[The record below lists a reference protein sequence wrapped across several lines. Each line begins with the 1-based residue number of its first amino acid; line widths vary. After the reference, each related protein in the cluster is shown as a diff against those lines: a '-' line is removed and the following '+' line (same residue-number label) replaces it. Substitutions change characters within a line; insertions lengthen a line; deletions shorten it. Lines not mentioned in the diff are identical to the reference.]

1 MGNGGIVLEMR
12 KYLLLSSIII
22 LIIYYI
28 STFLISFTLL
38 AKSVVNNDPV
48 SLGKY
53 INVKSL
59 RNNFFEDIYEFSS
72 NLINAI
78 DKNIRIKSES
88 IELTGKL
95 TPTFLEKLFFKM
107 SNNISRDFSNPETM
121 LYFYFNS
128 NEIEAYLNKTFTHFG
143 DYNFQK
149 YLLEKQSENVEKV
162 EKNEGEKEVENNK
175 EEVKEEVKEEEEEEE
190 ESSISKLI
198 QRIKS
203 TDYFFLT
210 SPIHFKI
217 DVKHQDIP
225 FILILKFNGY
235 IWEVQKI
242 TIPYKELI
250 DPKNISLSN

>member
-1 MGNGGIVLEMR
+1 MR

-48 SLGKY
+48 CLGKY

-59 RNNFFEDIYEFSS
+59 RNNFYGGIYEFSS
-72 NLINAI
+72 SLINAI
-78 DKNIRIKSES
+78 DKNIRIKSGFFLLAGE
-88 IELTGKL
+88 L
-95 TPTFLEKLFFKM
+95 TPTFLEKLFSRM
-107 SNNISRDFSNPETM
+107 SNNISRDFSSPETM

-128 NEIEAYLNKTFTHFG
+128 NEIEEYLNKSFTYFG

-149 YLLEKQSENVEKV
+149 YLLEKQSENVENA
-162 EKNEGEKEVENNK
+162 ENEEDEDEKEEEKEAENNK
-175 EEVKEEVKEEEEEEE
+175 EKN
-190 ESSISKLI
+190 SISKLI
-198 QRIKS
+198 KRIKS
-203 TDYFFLT
+203 TNYFFLT
-210 SPIHFKI
+210 SPIHFRI

-225 FILILKFNGY
+225 FILILKFNSY
-235 IWEVQKI
+235 LWKVQKI

-250 DPKNISLSN
+250 DSKNISLSN

>member
-1 MGNGGIVLEMR
+1 MEMR

-38 AKSVVNNDPV
+38 AKSVVNDDPV

-53 INVKSL
+53 INVKEL
-59 RNNFFEDIYEFSS
+59 RNNFYGDIYEFSS
-72 NLINAI
+72 SLINLM

-88 IELTGKL
+88 IELAGEL
-95 TPTFLEKLFFKM
+95 TPTFLEKLFSRM
-107 SNNISRDFSNPETM
+107 SNNISTDFSSPEIM

-128 NEIEAYLNKTFTHFG
+128 NEITTYLNKSFSDFG
-143 DYNFQK
+143 DYNFEK
-149 YLLEKQSENVEKV
+149 YLLEKQSENVEDAAN
-162 EKNEGEKEVENNK
+162 NEDEKEAENNQEEEK
-175 EEVKEEVKEEEEEEE
+175 EENI
-190 ESSISKLI
+190 ISKFI
-198 QRIKS
+198 KRINS

-225 FILILKFNGY
+225 FILILRFNGY
-235 IWEVQKI
+235 IRKIQKI
-242 TIPYKELI
+242 TIPYKKLI
-250 DPKNISLSN
+250 DPKNINLSN

>member
-1 MGNGGIVLEMR
+1 MR

-28 STFLISFTLL
+28 STFLISFSLL

-48 SLGKY
+48 SLGRY
-53 INVKSL
+53 INVKEL
-59 RNNFFEDIYEFSS
+59 RNNFYRDIYEFSL
-72 NLINAI
+72 NLINVM

-88 IELTGKL
+88 IELAGEL
-95 TPTFLEKLFFKM
+95 TPTFLEKLFSRM
-107 SNNISRDFSNPETM
+107 SNNISTDFSSPEIM

-128 NEIEAYLNKTFTHFG
+128 NELSTYLNKSFTHFG
-143 DYNFQK
+143 DYNFEK
-149 YLLEKQSENVEKV
+149 YLFEKQSENVE
-162 EKNEGEKEVENNK
+162 EAENNEDEKEAENNK
-175 EEVKEEVKEEEEEEE
+175 EEAKEEEEN
-190 ESSISKLI
+190 SISKLI

>member
-1 MGNGGIVLEMR
+1 
-12 KYLLLSSIII
+12 
-22 LIIYYI
+22 
-28 STFLISFTLL
+28 LL

-48 SLGKY
+48 SLGRY
-53 INVKSL
+53 INVKEL
-59 RNNFFEDIYEFSS
+59 RNNFYRDIYEFSL
-72 NLINAI
+72 NLINVM

-88 IELTGKL
+88 IELAGEL
-95 TPTFLEKLFFKM
+95 TPTFLEKLFSRM
-107 SNNISRDFSNPETM
+107 SNNISTDFSSPEIM

-128 NEIEAYLNKTFTHFG
+128 NELSTYLNKSFTHFG
-143 DYNFQK
+143 DYNFEK
-149 YLLEKQSENVEKV
+149 YLFEKQSENVE
-162 EKNEGEKEVENNK
+162 EAENNEDEKEAENNK
-175 EEVKEEVKEEEEEEE
+175 EEAKEEEEN
-190 ESSISKLI
+190 SISKLI

>member
-1 MGNGGIVLEMR
+1 MEMR

-38 AKSVVNNDPV
+38 AKSVVNNDSV

-59 RNNFFEDIYEFSS
+59 RNNFYGDIYEFSS

-78 DKNIRIKSES
+78 DKNIRIRSES
-88 IELTGKL
+88 IELTGEL
-95 TPTFLEKLFFKM
+95 TPTFLEKLFSKM
-107 SNNISRDFSNPETM
+107 SNNISRDFSNPETTH
-121 LYFYFNS
+121 YFYFNS
-128 NEIEAYLNKTFTHFG
+128 NEIEAYLNKSFTYFG

-149 YLLEKQSENVEKV
+149 YLLEKQSENVENVGNNEGKKEAENNKEAE
-162 EKNEGEKEVENNK
+162 EKEEEEKSEKEGEKEENI
-175 EEVKEEVKEEEEEEE
+175 
-190 ESSISKLI
+190 ISKLI
-198 QRIKS
+198 ERIKS

-217 DVKHQDIP
+217 GVKHQDIP

-235 IWEVQKI
+235 IWKVQKI
-242 TIPYKELI
+242 TIPYKKLI
-250 DPKNISLSN
+250 DPKNIILSN

>member
-1 MGNGGIVLEMR
+1 MR

-22 LIIYYI
+22 LIVYYI

-48 SLGKY
+48 SLGRY
-53 INVKSL
+53 INVKEL
-59 RNNFFEDIYEFSS
+59 RNNFYRDIYEFSS
-72 NLINAI
+72 NLINVM

-88 IELTGKL
+88 IELAGEL
-95 TPTFLEKLFFKM
+95 TPTFLKKLFSRM
-107 SNNISRDFSNPETM
+107 SDNISTDFSSPEIM

-128 NEIEAYLNKTFTHFG
+128 NELSTYLNKSFTHFG
-143 DYNFQK
+143 DYDFEK
-149 YLLEKQSENVEKV
+149 YLLEKQSENVE
-162 EKNEGEKEVENNK
+162 EAENNEDEKEAENN
-175 EEVKEEVKEEEEEEE
+175 EEEAKKEAN
-190 ESSISKLI
+190 SISKLI

-235 IWEVQKI
+235 MWEVQKI

>member
-1 MGNGGIVLEMR
+1 MR

-28 STFLISFTLL
+28 STFLISFALL

-48 SLGKY
+48 SLGRY
-53 INVKSL
+53 INVKEL
-59 RNNFFEDIYEFSS
+59 RNNFYRDIYEFSL
-72 NLINAI
+72 NLIKVM

-88 IELTGKL
+88 IELAGEL
-95 TPTFLEKLFFKM
+95 TPTFLEKLFSRM
-107 SNNISRDFSNPETM
+107 SNNISTDFSSPEIM

-128 NEIEAYLNKTFTHFG
+128 NELSTYLNKSFTHFG
-143 DYNFQK
+143 DYNFDK
-149 YLLEKQSENVEKV
+149 YLLEKQSENVE
-162 EKNEGEKEVENNK
+162 EAENNEDEKEAENNK
-175 EEVKEEVKEEEEEEE
+175 EEAKEEEN
-190 ESSISKLI
+190 SISKLI

-250 DPKNISLSN
+250 DPKNIILSN

>member
-1 MGNGGIVLEMR
+1 MR

-22 LIIYYI
+22 LIVYYI

-88 IELTGKL
+88 IELTGEL
-95 TPTFLEKLFFKM
+95 TPTFLEKLFSKM
-107 SNNISRDFSNPETM
+107 SNNISTDFSSPEIM

-128 NEIEAYLNKTFTHFG
+128 NELSMYLNESFTHFG

-149 YLLEKQSENVEKV
+149 YLLEKQSENVEYAENNK
-162 EKNEGEKEVENNK
+162 GEKEAENNK
-175 EEVKEEVKEEEEEEE
+175 EEEKEEN
-190 ESSISKLI
+190 SISKLI

-210 SPIHFKI
+210 SPIHFRI

-242 TIPYKELI
+242 TIPYKKLI

>member
-1 MGNGGIVLEMR
+1 MR

-22 LIIYYI
+22 LIVYYI

-59 RNNFFEDIYEFSS
+59 RNNFYEDIYEFSS
-72 NLINAI
+72 SLINLM
-78 DKNIRIKSES
+78 DKNIKIKSES
-88 IELTGKL
+88 IELTGEL
-95 TPTFLEKLFFKM
+95 TPTFLEKLFSKM

-128 NEIEAYLNKTFTHFG
+128 NEIEAYLNKSLAYFG

-149 YLLEKQSENVEKV
+149 YLLEKQSENVE
-162 EKNEGEKEVENNK
+162 EAENNEDEKEAENNK
-175 EEVKEEVKEEEEEEE
+175 EEAN
-190 ESSISKLI
+190 SISKLI

>member
-1 MGNGGIVLEMR
+1 MR

-22 LIIYYI
+22 LIVYYI

-48 SLGKY
+48 SLGRY
-53 INVKSL
+53 INVKEL
-59 RNNFFEDIYEFSS
+59 RNNFYRDIYEFSL
-72 NLINAI
+72 NLINVM

-88 IELTGKL
+88 IELAGEL
-95 TPTFLEKLFFKM
+95 TPTFLEKLFSRM
-107 SNNISRDFSNPETM
+107 SNNISTDFSSPEIM

-128 NEIEAYLNKTFTHFG
+128 NELSTYLNKSFTHFG
-143 DYNFQK
+143 DYNFEK
-149 YLLEKQSENVEKV
+149 YLFEKQSENVE
-162 EKNEGEKEVENNK
+162 EAENNEDEKEAENNK
-175 EEVKEEVKEEEEEEE
+175 EEAKEEEEN
-190 ESSISKLI
+190 SISKLI

-217 DVKHQDIP
+217 DVKHQDVP

>member
-1 MGNGGIVLEMR
+1 MR

-28 STFLISFTLL
+28 STFLISFALL

-48 SLGKY
+48 SLGRY
-53 INVKSL
+53 INVKEL
-59 RNNFFEDIYEFSS
+59 RNNFYRDIYEFSL
-72 NLINAI
+72 NLINVM

-88 IELTGKL
+88 IELAGEL
-95 TPTFLEKLFFKM
+95 TPTFLEKLFSRM
-107 SNNISRDFSNPETM
+107 SNNISTDFSSPEIM

-128 NEIEAYLNKTFTHFG
+128 NELSTYLNKSFTHFG
-143 DYNFQK
+143 DYNFEK
-149 YLLEKQSENVEKV
+149 YLFEKQSENVE
-162 EKNEGEKEVENNK
+162 EAENNEDEKEAENNK
-175 EEVKEEVKEEEEEEE
+175 EEAKEEAKEEEN
-190 ESSISKLI
+190 SISKLI

>member
-1 MGNGGIVLEMR
+1 MR

-28 STFLISFTLL
+28 STFLISFALL

-48 SLGKY
+48 SLGRY
-53 INVKSL
+53 INVKEL
-59 RNNFFEDIYEFSS
+59 RNNFYRDIYEFSL
-72 NLINAI
+72 NLINVM

-88 IELTGKL
+88 IELAGEL
-95 TPTFLEKLFFKM
+95 TPTFLEKLSSRM
-107 SNNISRDFSNPETM
+107 SNNISTDFSSPEIM

-128 NEIEAYLNKTFTHFG
+128 HELSTYLNKSFTHFG
-143 DYNFQK
+143 DYNFEK
-149 YLLEKQSENVEKV
+149 YLFEKQSENVE
-162 EKNEGEKEVENNK
+162 EAENNEDEKEAENNK
-175 EEVKEEVKEEEEEEE
+175 EEAKEEAN
-190 ESSISKLI
+190 SISKLI

>member
-1 MGNGGIVLEMR
+1 MR
-12 KYLLLSSIII
+12 IFSLIII

-28 STFLISFTLL
+28 STFLISFALL

-48 SLGKY
+48 SLERY
-53 INVKSL
+53 INVKEL
-59 RNNFFEDIYEFSS
+59 RNNFYGDIYEFSS
-72 NLINAI
+72 NLINVM

-88 IELTGKL
+88 IELAGEL
-95 TPTFLEKLFFKM
+95 TPTFLEKLFSRM
-107 SNNISRDFSNPETM
+107 SNNISTDFSSPEIM

-128 NEIEAYLNKTFTHFG
+128 IELSTYLNKSFTHFG
-143 DYNFQK
+143 DYNFEK
-149 YLLEKQSENVEKV
+149 YLLEKQSEN
-162 EKNEGEKEVENNK
+162 
-175 EEVKEEVKEEEEEEE
+175 
-190 ESSISKLI
+190 
-198 QRIKS
+198 

-235 IWEVQKI
+235 MWKVQKI

>member
-1 MGNGGIVLEMR
+1 MR

-28 STFLISFTLL
+28 STFLISFALL

-48 SLGKY
+48 SLGRY
-53 INVKSL
+53 INVKEL
-59 RNNFFEDIYEFSS
+59 RNNFYRDIYEFSL
-72 NLINAI
+72 NLINVM

-88 IELTGKL
+88 IELAGEL
-95 TPTFLEKLFFKM
+95 TPTFLEKLFSRM
-107 SNNISRDFSNPETM
+107 SNNISIDFSSPEIM

-128 NEIEAYLNKTFTHFG
+128 NELSTYLNKSFTHFG
-143 DYNFQK
+143 DYNFEK
-149 YLLEKQSENVEKV
+149 YLFEKQSENVE
-162 EKNEGEKEVENNK
+162 EAENNEDEKEAENNK
-175 EEVKEEVKEEEEEEE
+175 EEEKEEAKEEEN
-190 ESSISKLI
+190 SISKLI

-250 DPKNISLSN
+250 DPKNISLNN

>member
-1 MGNGGIVLEMR
+1 MR

-28 STFLISFTLL
+28 STFLISFALL

-48 SLGKY
+48 SLGRY
-53 INVKSL
+53 INVKEL
-59 RNNFFEDIYEFSS
+59 RNNFYRDIYEFSL
-72 NLINAI
+72 NLINVM

-88 IELTGKL
+88 IELAGEL
-95 TPTFLEKLFFKM
+95 TPTFLEKLFSRM
-107 SNNISRDFSNPETM
+107 SNNISTDFSSPEIM

-128 NEIEAYLNKTFTHFG
+128 NELSTYLNKSFTHFG
-143 DYNFQK
+143 DYNFEK
-149 YLLEKQSENVEKV
+149 YLFEKQSENVE
-162 EKNEGEKEVENNK
+162 EAENNEDEKEAENNK
-175 EEVKEEVKEEEEEEE
+175 EEAKEEEEN
-190 ESSISKLI
+190 SISKLI

-225 FILILKFNGY
+225 FILIFKFNGY

>member
-1 MGNGGIVLEMR
+1 MR

-38 AKSVVNNDPV
+38 AKSVVNNDSV

-59 RNNFFEDIYEFSS
+59 RNNFYGDIYAFSS
-72 NLINAI
+72 NPINAI
-78 DKNIRIKSES
+78 DKKIRIKSES

-95 TPTFLEKLFFKM
+95 TPTFLEKLFSKM

-128 NEIEAYLNKTFTHFG
+128 NEIEAYLNKSFTYFG

-149 YLLEKQSENVEKV
+149 YLLEKQSENVENA
-162 EKNEGEKEVENNK
+162 ENNEGKKEAENNTEEEKESEK
-175 EEVKEEVKEEEEEEE
+175 EENI
-190 ESSISKLI
+190 ISKLI
-198 QRIKS
+198 ERIKS

-217 DVKHQDIP
+217 GVKHQDIP

-235 IWEVQKI
+235 IWKVQKI
-242 TIPYKELI
+242 TIPYKKLI
-250 DPKNISLSN
+250 DPKNIILSN

>member
-1 MGNGGIVLEMR
+1 MR
-12 KYLLLSSIII
+12 KYLIISSVIII
-22 LIIYYI
+22 IIYYI
-28 STFLISFTLL
+28 SSFLISFTLL
-38 AKSVVNNDPV
+38 VKSVVNNDPV
-48 SLGKY
+48 SLGRY
-53 INVKSL
+53 INVKEL
-59 RNNFFEDIYEFSS
+59 RNNFYRDIYEFSS
-72 NLINAI
+72 NLINLM

-88 IELTGKL
+88 IELAGEL
-95 TPTFLEKLFFKM
+95 TPTFLEKLFSRM
-107 SNNISRDFSNPETM
+107 SNNISTDFSSPEIM
-121 LYFYFNS
+121 LHFYFNS
-128 NEIEAYLNKTFTHFG
+128 NELSTYLNKSFTHFG

-149 YLLEKQSENVEKV
+149 YLLEKQSENVE
-162 EKNEGEKEVENNK
+162 EAENNEDEKEAENNK
-175 EEVKEEVKEEEEEEE
+175 EEAKEEEEN
-190 ESSISKLI
+190 SISKLI

>member
-1 MGNGGIVLEMR
+1 MR
-12 KYLLLSSIII
+12 KYLLLSLIII

-28 STFLISFTLL
+28 STFLISFTFL
-38 AKSVVNNDPV
+38 AKSVVNNDSV

-59 RNNFFEDIYEFSS
+59 RNNFYGDIYEFSS

-88 IELTGKL
+88 IELTGEL
-95 TPTFLEKLFFKM
+95 TPTFLEKLFSKM
-107 SNNISRDFSNPETM
+107 SNNISRDFSSPETM

-128 NEIEAYLNKTFTHFG
+128 NEITTYLNKSFSHFG
-143 DYNFQK
+143 DYNFEK
-149 YLLEKQSENVEKV
+149 YLLEKQSENVE
-162 EKNEGEKEVENNK
+162 EAENNEDEKEAENNK
-175 EEVKEEVKEEEEEEE
+175 EEAKEEEKEN
-190 ESSISKLI
+190 SISKLI

>member
-1 MGNGGIVLEMR
+1 MR
-12 KYLLLSSIII
+12 KYLLLSSVII

-28 STFLISFTLL
+28 STFLISFALL

-48 SLGKY
+48 SLGRY
-53 INVKSL
+53 INVKEL
-59 RNNFFEDIYEFSS
+59 RNNFYRDIYEFSL
-72 NLINAI
+72 NLINVM

-88 IELTGKL
+88 IELAGEL
-95 TPTFLEKLFFKM
+95 TPTFLEKLFSRM
-107 SNNISRDFSNPETM
+107 SNNISTDFSSPEIM

-128 NEIEAYLNKTFTHFG
+128 NELSTYLNKSFTHFG
-143 DYNFQK
+143 DYNFEK
-149 YLLEKQSENVEKV
+149 YLFEKQSENVE
-162 EKNEGEKEVENNK
+162 EAENNEDEKEAENNK
-175 EEVKEEVKEEEEEEE
+175 EEAKEEEEN
-190 ESSISKLI
+190 SISKLI

>member
-1 MGNGGIVLEMR
+1 MR

-28 STFLISFTLL
+28 STFLISFALL

-48 SLGKY
+48 SLGRY
-53 INVKSL
+53 INVKEL
-59 RNNFFEDIYEFSS
+59 RNNFYRDIYEFSS
-72 NLINAI
+72 NLINVM

-88 IELTGKL
+88 IELAGEL
-95 TPTFLEKLFFKM
+95 TPTFLEKLFSRM
-107 SNNISRDFSNPETM
+107 SNNISTDFSSPEIM

-128 NEIEAYLNKTFTHFG
+128 NELSTYLNKSFTHFG
-143 DYNFQK
+143 DYNFEK
-149 YLLEKQSENVEKV
+149 YLFEKQSENVE
-162 EKNEGEKEVENNK
+162 EAENNEDEKEAENNK
-175 EEVKEEVKEEEEEEE
+175 EEAKEEAKEEEEN
-190 ESSISKLI
+190 SISKLT

-235 IWEVQKI
+235 IWEIQKI

>member
-1 MGNGGIVLEMR
+1 MR

-28 STFLISFTLL
+28 STFLISFALL

-48 SLGKY
+48 SLGRY
-53 INVKSL
+53 INVKEL
-59 RNNFFEDIYEFSS
+59 RNNFYRDIYEFSL
-72 NLINAI
+72 NLINVM

-88 IELTGKL
+88 IELAGEL
-95 TPTFLEKLFFKM
+95 TPTFLEKLFSRM
-107 SNNISRDFSNPETM
+107 SNNISTDFSSPEIM

-128 NEIEAYLNKTFTHFG
+128 NELSTYLNKSFTHFG
-143 DYNFQK
+143 DYNFEK
-149 YLLEKQSENVEKV
+149 YLFEKQSENVE
-162 EKNEGEKEVENNK
+162 EAENNEDEKEAENNK
-175 EEVKEEVKEEEEEEE
+175 EEAKEEEEN
-190 ESSISKLI
+190 SISKLI

-235 IWEVQKI
+235 MWKVQKI

>member
-1 MGNGGIVLEMR
+1 MR

-22 LIIYYI
+22 LIVYYI

-48 SLGKY
+48 SLGRY
-53 INVKSL
+53 INDKEL

-72 NLINAI
+72 NLINVM

-88 IELTGKL
+88 TELVGEL
-95 TPTFLEKLFFKM
+95 TPTFLEKLFSRM
-107 SNNISRDFSNPETM
+107 SHNISTDFSSPEIM

-128 NEIEAYLNKTFTHFG
+128 NEITTYLNKSFTHFG
-143 DYNFQK
+143 DYNFEK
-149 YLLEKQSENVEKV
+149 YLLEKQSENVEEAENNKD
-162 EKNEGEKEVENNK
+162 EKEAENNK
-175 EEVKEEVKEEEEEEE
+175 EEAKEEEEN
-190 ESSISKLI
+190 SISKLI

-242 TIPYKELI
+242 KIPYKELI

>member
-1 MGNGGIVLEMR
+1 
-12 KYLLLSSIII
+12 
-22 LIIYYI
+22 
-28 STFLISFTLL
+28 LL

-48 SLGKY
+48 SLGRY
-53 INVKSL
+53 INVKEL
-59 RNNFFEDIYEFSS
+59 RNNFYRDIYEFSL
-72 NLINAI
+72 NLINVM

-88 IELTGKL
+88 IELAGEL
-95 TPTFLEKLFFKM
+95 TPTFLEKLFSRM
-107 SNNISRDFSNPETM
+107 SNNISTDFSSPEIM

-128 NEIEAYLNKTFTHFG
+128 NELSTYLNKSFTHFG
-143 DYNFQK
+143 DYNFEK
-149 YLLEKQSENVEKV
+149 YLLEKQSENVE
-162 EKNEGEKEVENNK
+162 EAENNEDEKEAENNK
-175 EEVKEEVKEEEEEEE
+175 EEAKEEAKEEEEN
-190 ESSISKLI
+190 SISKLI

>member
-1 MGNGGIVLEMR
+1 M
-12 KYLLLSSIII
+12 
-22 LIIYYI
+22 
-28 STFLISFTLL
+28 L

-48 SLGKY
+48 SLGRY
-53 INVKSL
+53 INVKEL
-59 RNNFFEDIYEFSS
+59 RNNFYRDIYEFSL
-72 NLINAI
+72 NLINVM

-88 IELTGKL
+88 IELAGEL
-95 TPTFLEKLFFKM
+95 TPTFLEKLFSRM
-107 SNNISRDFSNPETM
+107 SNNISTDFSSPEIM

-128 NEIEAYLNKTFTHFG
+128 NELSTYLNKSFTHFG
-143 DYNFQK
+143 DYNFEK
-149 YLLEKQSENVEKV
+149 YLFEKQSENVE
-162 EKNEGEKEVENNK
+162 EAENNEDEKEAENNK
-175 EEVKEEVKEEEEEEE
+175 EEAKEEEEN
-190 ESSISKLI
+190 SISKLI

>member
-1 MGNGGIVLEMR
+1 MR

-28 STFLISFTLL
+28 STFLISFSLL

-48 SLGKY
+48 SLGRY
-53 INVKSL
+53 INVKEL
-59 RNNFFEDIYEFSS
+59 RNNFYRDIYEFSL
-72 NLINAI
+72 NLINVM
-78 DKNIRIKSES
+78 DKNIGIKSES
-88 IELTGKL
+88 IELAGEL
-95 TPTFLEKLFFKM
+95 TPTFLEKLFSRM
-107 SNNISRDFSNPETM
+107 SNNISTDFSSPEIM

-128 NEIEAYLNKTFTHFG
+128 NELSTYLNKSFTHFG
-143 DYNFQK
+143 DYNFEK
-149 YLLEKQSENVEKV
+149 YLFEKQSENVE
-162 EKNEGEKEVENNK
+162 EAENNEDEKEAENNK
-175 EEVKEEVKEEEEEEE
+175 EEAKEEEEN
-190 ESSISKLI
+190 SISKLI

>member
-1 MGNGGIVLEMR
+1 
-12 KYLLLSSIII
+12 
-22 LIIYYI
+22 
-28 STFLISFTLL
+28 
-38 AKSVVNNDPV
+38 
-48 SLGKY
+48 
-53 INVKSL
+53 
-59 RNNFFEDIYEFSS
+59 
-72 NLINAI
+72 
-78 DKNIRIKSES
+78 
-88 IELTGKL
+88 
-95 TPTFLEKLFFKM
+95 M
-107 SNNISRDFSNPETM
+107 SNNISTDFSSPEIM

-128 NEIEAYLNKTFTHFG
+128 NELSTYLNKSFTHFG
-143 DYNFQK
+143 DYNFEK
-149 YLLEKQSENVEKV
+149 YLFEKQSENVE
-162 EKNEGEKEVENNK
+162 EAENNEDEKEAENNK
-175 EEVKEEVKEEEEEEE
+175 EEAKEEAKEEEEN
-190 ESSISKLI
+190 SISKLI

>member
-1 MGNGGIVLEMR
+1 
-12 KYLLLSSIII
+12 
-22 LIIYYI
+22 
-28 STFLISFTLL
+28 
-38 AKSVVNNDPV
+38 
-48 SLGKY
+48 
-53 INVKSL
+53 
-59 RNNFFEDIYEFSS
+59 
-72 NLINAI
+72 
-78 DKNIRIKSES
+78 
-88 IELTGKL
+88 
-95 TPTFLEKLFFKM
+95 M

-128 NEIEAYLNKTFTHFG
+128 NEIEAYLNKSFTHFG
-143 DYNFQK
+143 DYNFEK
-149 YLLEKQSENVEKV
+149 YLLEKQSENAEDAENNEDEK
-162 EKNEGEKEVENNK
+162 EAENNKEGEKEEK
-175 EEVKEEVKEEEEEEE
+175 EEN
-190 ESSISKLI
+190 SISKLI